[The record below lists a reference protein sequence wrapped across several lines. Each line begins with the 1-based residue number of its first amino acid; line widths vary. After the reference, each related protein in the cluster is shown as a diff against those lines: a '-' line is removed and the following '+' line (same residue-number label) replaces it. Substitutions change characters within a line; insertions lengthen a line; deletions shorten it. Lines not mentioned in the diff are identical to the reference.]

1 MGRGENLSVVEWRP
15 RAGFSTCTRW
25 VWYSKMPLGW
35 FYQLHAVYEANLPIC
50 WVSLGRGEDWIG
62 GECCLR
68 LLCVSTRCSVG
79 MRLFAWC
86 LAGLLLCLCCDAGH
100 VGDSRRSR
108 EGRSAARAGRARPVH
123 TRPGVLTARS
133 WAMWMA
139 AALRLAWLAVHCS
152 TGVSRWLR
160 SGACIMASDLAD
172 LKA

>member
-1 MGRGENLSVVEWRP
+1 MRSGVLGLDSVHVRVGHGL
-15 RAGFSTCTRW
+15 RRCHRRW
-25 VWYSKMPLGW
+25 
-35 FYQLHAVYEANLPIC
+35 FDQLHAVYEAYLPIC

-62 GECCLR
+62 GECLR
-68 LLCVSTRCSVG
+68 SLCVSTRCSVG

-100 VGDSRRSR
+100 VGDSGRSC
-108 EGRSAARAGRARPVH
+108 EGRSAARAGGGRPVH
-123 TRPGVLTARS
+123 TRLGVLTARS
-133 WAMWMA
+133 WAMWEA

-152 TGVSRWLR
+152 TGISRWLR